1 MSINDLVKEEAQRQ
15 IDIAIEQIPSDRS
28 RLGTPIAESRFQYK
42 NISDFLLG
50 FEYGHITGMCTCY
63 YQNQVEQSGRGVMKE
78 EVRQVTNDIS
88 SIIVD
93 RLPEIQQAILRA
105 G

>member
-1 MSINDLVKEEAQRQ
+1 VSINDLVKEEAQRQ
-15 IDIAIEQIPSDRS
+15 IDRAIEEIPSDRS
-28 RLGTPIAESRFQYK
+28 RLSTPIARSRFQYK

-50 FEYGHITGMCTCY
+50 FEYGHITGMCARY

-78 EVRQVTNDIS
+78 EVRQVTNEIS

-93 RLPEIQQAILRA
+93 RLPEIRQAILRT

>member
-1 MSINDLVKEEAQRQ
+1 VSINDLVKEEAQRQ
-15 IDIAIEQIPSDRS
+15 IDLAIEEIPSDRN
-28 RLGTPIAESRFQYK
+28 RLSTPIARSRFQYK

-50 FEYGHITGMCTCY
+50 FEYGHITGICARY
-63 YQNQVEQSGRGVMKE
+63 YQNQVEQSGRGVTKE
-78 EVRQVTNDIS
+78 EMRQVTNEIS

-93 RLPEIQQAILRA
+93 RLPEIRQAILRT